1 MKRCIC
7 LLLLACSGGGAE
19 TPPPEP
25 VTVGGEG
32 TTEVEVEVE
41 VARDAPGI
49 ARALGPTATFAD
61 LVAAIRRLDD
71 RGEGS
76 SDERCLVR
84 GGARSGDG
92 FRFEADVAVPLRPL
106 PDAAPNV
113 AARLRGRG
121 PVRLLAV
128 WGQRGSGSLVLA
140 VVTTTSPRRGREAVL
155 VVSED
160 GARVRFTDGEV
171 SEALAGPH
179 SPEGLA
185 AWLGSEDGDA
195 GIGRVVVT
203 ADAGVTLARL
213 RRTLAGLP
221 PRIEV
226 AFAVALADDVRLP
239 ETPPPPS
246 DDVGLCDRE
255 PIPEDGEGELDVAA
269 LRAAIGAKHDAFAEC
284 LSRAAPE
291 RAHGGRLGLRF
302 RVAASGAVDAAC
314 ATVDGIGDPAV
325 RACVLGVLREV
336 QVDPA
341 PTGGAVLV
349 QLPLGLVPSDD
360 DRTRALCD

>member
-41 VARDAPGI
+41 VARDTPGI

-71 RGEGS
+71 RGEGAS
-76 SDERCLVR
+76 EEGCLVR

-92 FRFEADVAVPLRPL
+92 LRFEAEVAVPLRPL

-179 SPEGLA
+179 SPEALA

-203 ADAGVTLARL
+203 ADAGLTLARL
-213 RRTLAGLP
+213 RRTLAALP
-221 PRIEV
+221 PRLEV
-226 AFAVALADDVRLP
+226 AFAVALAEDVRLP

-246 DDVGLCDRE
+246 DDVGLCERE
-255 PIPEDGEGELDVAA
+255 PIPDDAVGDVDGAALQAAVAA
-269 LRAAIGAKHDAFAEC
+269 RRDAFAAC
-284 LSRAAPE
+284 LGRAAPE
-291 RAHGGRLGLRF
+291 RAHGGWLGLRF
-302 RVAASGAVDAAC
+302 RVEANGSVERAC
-314 ATVDGIGDPAV
+314 ASRDTLGDPAV
-325 RACVLGVLREV
+325 RACLLDVLRGM

-341 PTGGAVLV
+341 PVGGAILV
-349 QLPLGLVPSDD
+349 ELPLQLVPGDE
-360 DRTRALCD
+360 RTRAICD